1 LQPWAR
7 FRGREII
14 GFLHEERDLT
24 AAETVRGS
32 EAPTVPELIPLLE
45 SATEAAAALRDRAVE
60 AVAAKVSSGGKID
73 GAALEREQ
81 RAAHGLAW
89 IATYVEAIRQITD
102 YARRMEGE
110 GRFGEM
116 ERLLVQI
123 GTCEFLSQL
132 FGGVMMSQGEI
143 VRMHELG
150 LTKDQHMAILTEP
163 VVQLITGTTPETRA
177 RAVELIKGAQGTAT
191 YGDPGL
197 DETLAAIR
205 DEMRRFSEAE
215 VVPNAQ
221 DWHLKDKYVPL
232 KLIAKMSELGVFSLT
247 LPEEFGG
254 LGLGKEAMCVVSEE
268 LSRGYIGV
276 GSLGTRSE
284 IAEELILNGG
294 TDAQKQEW
302 LPKIASGEVLPTAVF
317 TEPNTGSDLAS
328 LTTRAVKD
336 GDVYRI
342 TGQKT
347 WITHAA
353 RADLMTVLARTDPK
367 EKGYRGLSM
376 FLAEK
381 PRGTDDNPLPA
392 EGMTGGEIEVLG
404 YRGMKE
410 FDISF
415 DGFAVPAANLLGGAE
430 GQGFKQLMQT
440 FEAARIQTAARAI
453 GVAQAALDLGL
464 RYAMERVQFGKPIIK
479 FPRVSDKLAMMAA
492 EILLARQLTYF
503 AAREKDAGRRCDLE
517 AGMAKLLAARVAW
530 AAADN
535 ALQIHGGN
543 GFALEYPVSRVLCD
557 ARILSIFEG
566 AAEIQAHVIAR
577 RLLEG

>member
-1 LQPWAR
+1 
-7 FRGREII
+7 
-14 GFLHEERDLT
+14 LT
-24 AAETVRGS
+24 AAETLRGS
-32 EAPTVPELIPLLE
+32 EAPSSRELIPLLE
-45 SATEAAAALRDRAVE
+45 SAAEAASTLRDSAVE

-73 GAALEREQ
+73 GAALEREE

-89 IATYVEAIRQITD
+89 VATYAAAIEQLAS
-102 YARRMEGE
+102 YAKRVAGE
-110 GRFGEM
+110 GRFGEI
-116 ERLLVQI
+116 ERLLTQI
-123 GTCEFLSQL
+123 GACEYLGQL

-150 LTKDQHMAILTEP
+150 VDEND
-163 VVQLITGTTPETRA
+163 LIGFIAAARPLIESVTPNTRSSV
-177 RAVELIKGAQGTAT
+177 VELIKYAQSAAAAN

-197 DETLAAIR
+197 NETFEDIR
-205 DEMRRFSEAE
+205 NEMRRFSEAE

-221 DWHLKDKYVPL
+221 EWHLKDEYIPL
-232 KLIAKMSELGVFSLT
+232 PLIAKMSELGVFSLT
-247 LPEEFGG
+247 LPEEYGG

-284 IAEELILNGG
+284 IAEELILNAG

-328 LTTRAVKD
+328 LTTRAIRD

-376 FLAEK
+376 FLSPK
-381 PRGTDDNPLPA
+381 PRGTDGNPFPA

-415 DGFAVPAANLLGGAE
+415 DRFAVPAENLLGGIE

-464 RYAMERVQFGKPIIK
+464 RYGMERVQFGKPIIN
-479 FPRVSDKLAMMAA
+479 FPRVSDKLVMMAA

-543 GFALEYPVSRVLCD
+543 GFALEYPISRVLCD

>member
-1 LQPWAR
+1 MT
-7 FRGREII
+7 I
-14 GFLHEERDLT
+14 
-24 AAETVRGS
+24 AAETKAQPKQGRL
-32 EAPTVPELIPLLE
+32 PDLIPLLH
-45 SATEAAAALRDRAVE
+45 SAAEAAGTLRE
-60 AVAAKVSSGGKID
+60 GAVAAMAAKVAPGGKLD
-73 GAALEREQ
+73 AAALEREQ

-89 IATYVEAIRQITD
+89 IATYVEAIRQIAS
-102 YARRMEGE
+102 YAERMQGE

-116 ERLLVQI
+116 EALLAQI
-123 GTCEFLSQL
+123 GTAEYLAQL
-132 FGGVMMSQGEI
+132 FGGVMMSQNEI
-143 VRMHELG
+143 VRLHELG
-150 LTKDQHMAILTEP
+150 VAEKDLAAFLTPA
-163 VVQLITGTTPETRA
+163 VRALIEGTIPATRA
-177 RAVELIKGAQGTAT
+177 RVVELIQGAQGAAAF
-191 YGDPGL
+191 GDPGL
-197 DETLAAIR
+197 DETLEAMR
-205 DEMRRFSEAE
+205 EEMRRFSDAE
-215 VVPNAQ
+215 VVPHAQ
-221 DWHLKDKYVPL
+221 EWHLKDEYVPL
-232 KLIAKMSELGVFSLT
+232 PLIADMASLGVFSLT

-294 TDAQKQEW
+294 TDAQKAEW

-353 RADLMTVLARTDPK
+353 RADLMTVLARTNPS

-376 FLAEK
+376 FLAPK
-381 PRGTDDNPLPA
+381 PRGTDDNPFPA
-392 EGMTGGEIEVLG
+392 QGMSGGEIEVLG

-415 DGFAVPAANLLGGAE
+415 DGFAVPAANLLGGVE

-453 GVAQAALDLGL
+453 GVAQSALDLGL
-464 RYAMERVQFGKPIIK
+464 RYGTERIQFGKAIIG
-479 FPRVSDKLAMMAA
+479 FPRVADKLAMMAA

>member
-1 LQPWAR
+1 
-7 FRGREII
+7 
-14 GFLHEERDLT
+14 LT
-24 AAETVRGS
+24 AAETLTDR
-32 EAPTVPELIPLLE
+32 EALSPAALISLLDAAAE
-45 SATEAAAALRDRAVE
+45 AAGALRASATEGVK
-60 AVAAKVSSGGKID
+60 AKVASGGKID
-73 GAALEREQ
+73 NDALEREEH
-81 RAAHGLAW
+81 AAHGLSW
-89 IATYVEAIRQITD
+89 IATYAEGIRQLAD
-102 YARRMEGE
+102 YAKRMDGE

-116 ERLLVQI
+116 ESLLTQI
-123 GTCEFLSQL
+123 GAGEYLAQL
-132 FGGVMMSQGEI
+132 AGGVTMSQSE
-143 VRMHELG
+143 VARLHDLG
-150 LTKDQHMAILTEP
+150 VPEPARDAFLTKEVIA
-163 VVQLITGTTPETRA
+163 LIQGVTPEMRA
-177 RAVELIKGAQGTAT
+177 HVVALIQDAQGAAAAN

-197 DETLAAIR
+197 EETYEDIR
-205 DEMRRFSEAE
+205 NEMRRFSESE
-215 VVPNAQ
+215 VVPHAQ
-221 DWHLKDKYVPL
+221 DWHLKDEYIPL
-232 KLIAKMSELGVFSLT
+232 ELINHMAELGVFSLT
-247 LPEEFGG
+247 LPEEYGG

-294 TDAQKQEW
+294 TDDQKQEW
-302 LPKIASGEVLPTAVF
+302 LPKIATGEILPTAVF

-353 RADLMTVLARTDPK
+353 RADLMTVLARTDPN

-376 FLAEK
+376 FLAPK
-381 PRGTDDNPLPA
+381 PRGTDDNPFPA
-392 EGMTGGEIEVLG
+392 DGMSGGEIEVLG

-415 DGFAVPAANLLGGAE
+415 DGFTVPVANLLGGVE

-440 FEAARIQTAARAI
+440 FEAARVQTAARAI

-464 RYAMERVQFGKPIIK
+464 RYGMERVQFGKPIID

>member
-1 LQPWAR
+1 MTVLAESSADLES
-7 FRGREII
+7 GR
-14 GFLHEERDLT
+14 
-24 AAETVRGS
+24 
-32 EAPTVPELIPLLE
+32 VPNLIPVLD
-45 SATEAAAALRDRAVE
+45 AVAAAATALRDRSVE
-60 AVAAKVSSGGKID
+60 AVRATVAQAGKID

-89 IATYVEAIRQITD
+89 IATYAEALRQIAS
-102 YARRMEGE
+102 YAHRMEEE
-110 GRFGEM
+110 GRFGEL
-116 ERLLVQI
+116 EALLAQI
-123 GTCEFLSQL
+123 GAAEYAAQL
-132 FGGVMMSQGEI
+132 TGGVVMSQNEI
-143 VRMHELG
+143 VRLHELG
-150 LTKDQHMAILTEP
+150 VAEKDQASFLTP
-163 VVQLITGTTPETRA
+163 DVRALIQGTTPATRA
-177 RAVELIKGAQGTAT
+177 RAMELIRGAQGAAT
-191 YGDPGL
+191 FGDSGL
-197 DETLAAIR
+197 DETLSAMR
-205 DEMRRFSEAE
+205 EEMHRFSEAE
-215 VVPNAQ
+215 VVPHAHE
-221 DWHLKDKYVPL
+221 WHLKDDYVPL
-232 KLIAKMSELGVFSLT
+232 PLIGEMAALGVFALT
-247 LPEEFGG
+247 LPEEYGG
-254 LGLGKEAMCVVSEE
+254 LGLGKDAMCVVSEE

-302 LPKIASGEVLPTAVF
+302 LPLIASGEVLPTAVF

-328 LTTRAVKD
+328 LTTRAVRD

-342 TGQKT
+342 TGQKI

-353 RADLMTVLARTDPK
+353 RADLMTVLARTDPN

-376 FLAEK
+376 FLAPK
-381 PRGTDDNPLPA
+381 PRGTDDNPFPA
-392 EGMTGGEIEVLG
+392 QGMSGGEIEVLG

-410 FDISF
+410 YDISF

-453 GVAQAALDLGL
+453 GVAQSALDLGL
-464 RYAMERVQFGKPIIK
+464 RYGMERVQFGKPIIA

-492 EILLARQLTYF
+492 EILMARQLTYF